1 MDNLISI
8 VFIIFGATTLF
19 GCVQNTNEKL
29 SVKDCDATFVVSDR
43 RKIYLFEHEN
53 NMTNFHLLK
62 TFDNW
67 SNKAAFFDCKRNIV
81 VSPYGYK
88 GVKRDKGGVT
98 IFDLNN
104 GKVKDYEISD
114 GVNGQLGL
122 YENGV
127 LLSTMLIHTARIDKK
142 SGYVPPRA
150 IIDKK
155 IVFESPERF
164 PEEVVEDY
172 KAGRLWKTFE
182 YIHLFDLDRKKVV
195 KSYAQNASYG
205 GVFEGKLYAEFVIGA
220 VGIMDLNNGFR
231 EKIIERKMTNNVNGV
246 HLSMPGNSIGVFVDK
261 DHYTISTHRSWDFA
275 SDRNRRIS
283 TKFKK
288 NAIYKVENEKL
299 IEWAVIPFENISY
312 AVVVGKNIF
321 VFSGNTKN
329 VAKYDTSTNKLTKYH
344 LSLPALEDEYRIDSV
359 GYTENSFIFAL
370 SVGGTSKGLIF
381 LTDKSFTKI
390 SPIYEV
396 PMSNMS
402 VTTNQDI
409 QTTNYHAVD

>member
-29 SVKDCDATFVVSDR
+29 NVNNCANTFVVSDIG
-43 RKIYLFEHEN
+43 KIYLFEHEN

-67 SNKAAFFDCKRNIV
+67 SNNAAFFDCKRNIV

-104 GKVKDYEISD
+104 DKVKDYEISD

-142 SGYVPPRA
+142 LGYVPPKA

-155 IVFESPERF
+155 IVFESPEMF

-172 KAGRLWKTFE
+172 KAGGLWKTFE
-182 YIHLFDLDRKKVV
+182 YIHLFDLDKNEVV
-195 KSYAQNASYG
+195 KSYKQNTYYG
-205 GVFEGKLYAEFVIGA
+205 KVFEDEMYAQFLEA
-220 VGIMDLNNGFR
+220 VGTINLKNNFQ
-231 EKIIERKMTNNVNGV
+231 EKIIEQTIVHDKDGV

-261 DHYTISTHRSWDFA
+261 EHYTISTHRSWDFA

-409 QTTNYHAVD
+409 QTTNYHAVN